1 MSEERETQENPKS
14 SESTSDS
21 IASVSRRAFVGT
33 AALAGAGLA
42 ALSAASQT
50 REELLAGR
58 QGDYASDPGPANQPL
73 ITENPDSHTPPFTD
87 HGNFAPIWYSF
98 DLTSRRLQGGGWTDQ
113 VTERELP
120 SSKDIAGVSM
130 RLTAGSIRELHW
142 HTSDEWAIVLTGT
155 TRITLF
161 QPDGKMYI
169 DDVGPGD
176 MWYFPAGYPHSLQGV
191 GAEGTEFLLVF
202 NDGEFSEENTFL
214 ISESLVHTPPDII
227 MKNMGWS
234 RESFDKLPQ
243 TALYIFAAPEPGSL
257 DAQRQALGT
266 RLETERKYTYK
277 LSNQPPDVVRT
288 GGSAKIVDM
297 RKFPVADKICAAQ
310 VTLKPGGLREMHW
323 HPNSSEWQYY
333 IKGKGRMTVAITG
346 ARARTMN
353 FNANDVGF
361 VPLMAT
367 HYIENTGTEDL
378 VFLEMLRSPYFI
390 DVSVNAWI
398 ADLPDNLAV
407 AHTKLPLSVIRSA
420 PQTKLTVL
428 PK

>member
-1 MSEERETQENPKS
+1 MSEEKEPQENPRV

-21 IASVSRRAFVGT
+21 ITSVSRRAFVGS

-73 ITENPDSHTPPFTD
+73 IAENPDSHTPPFTD

-120 SSKDIAGVSM
+120 SSRDIAGVSM

-155 TRITLF
+155 TRITVF

-176 MWYFPAGYPHSLQGV
+176 MWYFPAGYPHSLQGI

-202 NDGEFSEENTFL
+202 NDGAFSEENTFL
-214 ISESLVHTPPDII
+214 ISESLVHTPPEVI

-243 TALYIFAAPEPGSL
+243 TALYIFEAPEPGPL
-257 DAQRQALGT
+257 EAQRQALGD

-277 LSNQPPDVVRT
+277 LNKQPPDVERT
-288 GGSAKIVDM
+288 GGSAKIVDV

-333 IKGKGRMTVAITG
+333 IKGKGRMTVSLTG

-361 VPLMAT
+361 VPIMAT
-367 HYIENTGTEDL
+367 HYIENTGTEEL
-378 VFLEMLRSPYFI
+378 IFLEMLRSPYFI
-390 DVSVNAWI
+390 DVSMNAWI

-420 PQTKLTVL
+420 PQTELTIL

>member
-50 REELLAGR
+50 REEFLAGR

-73 ITENPDSHTPPFTD
+73 IDENPDSHTPPFTD

-346 ARARTMN
+346 ARARTMD